1 MESSEG
7 LASGLGNHSTERWC
21 IILIHD
27 VAVGM
32 R

>member
-1 MESSEG
+1 MERSEG

-21 IILIHD
+21 IILIH